1 MPLAKCS
8 LIRVYLAAAPGHFA
22 GSQIHLKYTL
32 NTPCPFAS
40 GRESGRESPGA
51 EGEGLVGG
59 EGGDRDRGARDG
71 GTARVRGWERG

>member
-1 MPLAKCS
+1 MFA
-8 LIRVYLAAAPGHFA
+8 YLGCIWPPR
-22 GSQIHLKYTL
+22 QDILRDPKYTL